1 MKTVRWLKN
10 IFVPAV
16 SYPMFDEAM
25 FAAELALAPKADVP
39 GGTLLA
45 YARKADEQGGT
56 FFAKAVAD
64 GVRSYEP

>member
-1 MKTVRWLKN
+1 
-10 IFVPAV
+10 
-16 SYPMFDEAM
+16 MFDEAM